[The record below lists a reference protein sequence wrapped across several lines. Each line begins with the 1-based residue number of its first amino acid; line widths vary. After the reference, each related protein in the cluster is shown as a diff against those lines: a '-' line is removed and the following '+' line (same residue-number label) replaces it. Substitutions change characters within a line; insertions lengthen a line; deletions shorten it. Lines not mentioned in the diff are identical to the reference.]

1 MFKKGTPE
9 SVGISSAAVQKFI
22 ATLDSYHLA
31 THSILMA
38 RGDTIFAECYYAPF
52 HKDFKHRMYSI
63 TKSFVAVA
71 IGLLEED
78 GKLSLDDKFV
88 KYFPEY
94 ENELWN
100 DHLREVTIR
109 EMLTMTTSM
118 SDNPYWFDHVKG
130 TGDRAA
136 GYFDRA
142 ADRVPGTIWK
152 YDSYGSYMLGAIV
165 EKLAGK
171 PFLQFMQDRFLTAIG
186 FNEDSYCLKSP
197 GKYSWGDSAI
207 LCTPRDL
214 LHFARFVM
222 NYGTWDGK
230 RYMNE
235 AYLRTATSRLVDN
248 STAGFVGYG
257 NYGYGYQ
264 IWQAPRGGFAFV
276 GMGDQFAICDPK
288 TNFIFVITSDNQGNG
303 ESRAILYHTLY
314 KDIVELLGA
323 SLPEDPAAHAALE
336 EFCAGQKLYVFPGE
350 TKNDFAACVTGK
362 TFALTENPMG
372 MDWVKFDFENDTGV
386 FTYKNAQGEKKL
398 RFGLGHNEFQKFPQE
413 GYSDE
418 VGGEVCPGHFYDC
431 AVSAAWTEAKKL
443 HIKVQIIDK
452 YFGVLDIVVGFKD
465 ENRLALQMVKTAE
478 DFLNEYQGIANGFAE

>member
-1 MFKKGTPE
+1 MFFKKGTPE

-22 ATLDSYHLA
+22 ATLDSYNLA
-31 THSILMA
+31 THSIVMA
-38 RGDTIFAECYYAPF
+38 RGNTIFAECYYAPF
-52 HKDFKHRMYSI
+52 HKDYKHRMYSV

-94 ENELWN
+94 ENELFN
-100 DHLREVTIR
+100 DYLREATIR

-118 SDNPYWFDHVKG
+118 SDNLYWFDHIREN
-130 TGDRAA
+130 DRAI

-142 ADRVPGTIWK
+142 ADRIPGTIWR

-165 EKLAGK
+165 EKLTGM
-171 PFLQFMQDRFLTAIG
+171 PFLKFMQERFLTAIG
-186 FNEDSYCLKSP
+186 FCEDSYCLKSP

-207 LCTPRDL
+207 LCTARDL

-222 NYGTWDGK
+222 NYGTWEGK

-248 STAGFVGYG
+248 SDCGFVGYG
-257 NYGYGYQ
+257 DYGYGYQ

-288 TNFIFVITSDNQGNG
+288 TDFIFIINSDNQGNG
-303 ESRAILYHTLY
+303 QSRAILYHTLY
-314 KDIVELLGA
+314 KDIVELLGEA
-323 SLPEDPAAHAALE
+323 LPEDPAANAALE
-336 EFCAGQKLYVFPGE
+336 EFCASRKLYVFPGE
-350 TKNDFAACVTGK
+350 TKSDFAKEICGK
-362 TFALTENPMG
+362 TFKLTENKMG
-372 MDWVKFDFENDTGV
+372 MEWLQVAFEEDAGV
-386 FTYKNAQGEKKL
+386 LTYKNAQGEKKL
-398 RFGLGHNEFQKFPQE
+398 RFGFGHNEFQKFPQE

-418 VGGEVCPGHFYDC
+418 VGGVDEPGHFYDC
-431 AVSAAWTEAKKL
+431 AVSAAWTETKKL

-452 YFGVLDIVVGFKD
+452 YFGVLDITLGFKD
-465 ENRLALQMVKTAE
+465 ANRLALRMVKTAE
-478 DFLNEYQGIANGFAE
+478 DFLAEYQGNANGFAE